1 MKKYA
6 NKFKAIFVLLLALA
20 FVLPFAAC
28 GDNEETTGGGG
39 GGGGSDAPDEYWVES
54 IEVEKTEDFREDYSD
69 GEVFDKTG
77 LIVTA
82 YWNDGYVETVDP
94 TKYTVSPSVITA
106 DVTEVT
112 VIYGDASEVI
122 PINSIPIV
130 GLDIVRMPSNTTYF
144 VGETFKP
151 DGMVLCY
158 KLEDGS
164 TREIVGFAAA
174 DVTFS
179 AAPFEDIGDAE
190 IEVTYNG
197 YSCKIP
203 VVVMGRGFKIEANS
217 TENIT
222 ITDPPEG
229 TGTGKKAKPG
239 ENQSVMALA
248 SNGDYMM
255 DFQKGNVMTF
265 TFESDTPQVRL
276 LLQGSS
282 TYVTQY
288 GKNADDTFSFYPI
301 VVKDMQ
307 VSRIFDMTVNGTSVP
322 INAQA
327 VLEGAETDPEVK
339 PEGDIACLANWT
351 EVDLGIVNVYT
362 DKVNSVTLTFKD
374 NGYRLQN
381 RQTGEVGTEMPAPYI
396 DYFMISNIE
405 DDDNVVGIEITKEP
419 TDKEYIVGQRFD
431 GDGMEVTAELKSGE
445 KKVVTANGVS
455 PAVFSEVGDSVPV
468 TIYYG
473 GFTET
478 VTVKVIDRAQTGITV
493 VTPPDKTVYITGEP
507 FDPTGMAIGAVFN
520 DGSTEPLVSEGE
532 EPAWTYSPTGALAE
546 GKNTITI
553 TSGEYETT
561 FEVTARR
568 QTGVKITTPP
578 TVTEYANGMPFDP
591 AGMVV
596 VAVYSDGSEE
606 PVTDYTVEPSGGL
619 TVGTDKVTV
628 RHNGFTAEQ
637 PVTVTGEEV
646 ISHIAISGVPT
657 DAIAAGSPLP
667 ALSAGDITVT
677 AHYFSGKTETL
688 SASEY
693 DLVIPTG
700 NAEFGSAVTAT
711 LKADGTVRAV
721 MPFNVSS
728 EINITDG
735 MVTGGKN
742 YRTNVAWADDAK
754 NGDFVQGC
762 IGDSVITF
770 TFDSASDCNAKLT
783 LTGASGW
790 VLVYNSTPV
799 ELGDMVAAEMFDLE
813 VNGNIVTIDP
823 DAKFSGGNYG
833 TPSNENLAVWS
844 DAELG
849 TFRLKEGE
857 NTVRLIF
864 KNYEYRNG
872 NESKSLATP
881 NLDYLTISAVA

>member
-6 NKFKAIFVLLLALA
+6 NKFKALFVLLLAL
-20 FVLPFAAC
+20 VLVIPFAAC
-28 GDNEETTGGGG
+28 GDKEETTGGGG
-39 GGGGSDAPDEYWVES
+39 GGGGSDAPDEYWVER

-69 GEVFDKTG
+69 GEAFDKTG

-94 TKYTVSPSVITA
+94 TKYTASPAIITD

-112 VIYGDASEVI
+112 IIYGDASEVV
-122 PINSIPIV
+122 PINSISIV
-130 GLDIVRMPSNTTYF
+130 GLDIVKMPSNTTYF

-151 DGMVLCY
+151 DGMVLRY
-158 KLEDGS
+158 ELEDGS
-164 TREIVGFAAA
+164 YRDITGFVAS
-174 DVTFS
+174 DVKYD
-179 AAPFEDIGDAE
+179 AAPLEMGDS
-190 IEVTYNG
+190 EVEVEYGGFT
-197 YSCKIP
+197 CKVPIT
-203 VVVMGRGFKIEANS
+203 VLGQGIKIEANS
-217 TENIT
+217 EAGDVEIVDPENAEK
-222 ITDPPEG
+222 PH
-229 TGTGKKAKPG
+229 KPG
-239 ENQSVMALA
+239 TNAAIKEFA
-248 SNGDYMM
+248 SNGDFMQ
-255 DFQKGNVMTF
+255 DFSEGCTMTF
-265 TFESDTPQVRL
+265 TFESDTEQVHL
-276 LLQGSS
+276 LLQASS
-282 TYVTQY
+282 TYVTEY
-288 GKNADDTFSFYPI
+288 SDIVTYYPLT
-301 VVKDMQ
+301 VEDMQ
-307 VSRIFDMTVNGTSVP
+307 VSRIFDMTVNGEPVA
-322 INAQA
+322 INDTA
-327 VLEGAETDPEVK
+327 VLEGSSTDDPN
-339 PEGDIACLANWT
+339 GSAACLANWT

-374 NGYRLQN
+374 NGYRNENQE
-381 RQTGEVGTEMPAPYI
+381 TGTLDGMMPAPYI
-396 DYFMISNIE
+396 DYFMIANVAE
-405 DDDNVVGIEITKEP
+405 DDMVTGIEITEQP
-419 TDKEYIVGQRFD
+419 DKTEYVEGQSFD
-431 GDGMEVTAELKSGE
+431 RTGM
-445 KKVVTANGVS
+445 VVTATHKDGSKEAVTAYGVTPS
-455 PAVFSEVGDSVPV
+455 VLTTVGDGQKLTV
-468 TIYYG
+468 TYG
-473 GFTET
+473 GCTAE
-478 VTVKVIDRAQTGITV
+478 VIVDVIARVQTGITV
-493 VTPPDKTVYITGEP
+493 TAPPDKTVYITGEP
-507 FDPTGMAIGAVFN
+507 FDPTGMTIGAVFN
-520 DGSTEPLVSEGE
+520 DGSTEPLVGEGE
-532 EPAWTYSPTGALAE
+532 EPAWTYSPTGALSE

-561 FEVTARR
+561 FEVTARK
-568 QTGVKITTPP
+568 QTGIKITTPP

-591 AGMVV
+591 TGMVV
-596 VAVYSDGSEE
+596 VAVYSDGGEE

-619 TVGTDKVTV
+619 SVGTDKVTI

-637 PVTVTGEEV
+637 PVTVTGEEI
-646 ISHIAISGVPT
+646 ISHITISGIPT

-667 ALSAGDITVT
+667 ALSAGDVTVT

-688 SASEY
+688 SASDY

-700 NAEFGSAVTAT
+700 NAKLGSAVTAT
-711 LKADGTVRAV
+711 LKADDTVKAV

-735 MVTGGKN
+735 MVTGAKN

-754 NGDFVQGC
+754 DGDFVQGC
-762 IGDSVITF
+762 IGNSVVTF
-770 TFDSASDCNAKLT
+770 TFDSASACNAKLT

-790 VLVYNSTPV
+790 VLVYNPTPV

-881 NLDYLTISAVA
+881 NLDYLTISAVV